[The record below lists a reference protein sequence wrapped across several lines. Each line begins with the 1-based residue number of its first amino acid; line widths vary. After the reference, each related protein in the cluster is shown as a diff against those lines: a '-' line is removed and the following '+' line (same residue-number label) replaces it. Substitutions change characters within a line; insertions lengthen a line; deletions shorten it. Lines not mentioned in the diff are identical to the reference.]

1 MILKKIYLTIKQH
14 YANKKLAYK
23 IFNNIKEKRNELF
36 NLKKNYYL
44 MCSQLRTIENEIE
57 DEDIKKDINNLL
69 LYLNIGL
76 DKNNNILFKCF
87 REQFEFKVDYIY
99 KIYNDI
105 ELLLEQHNYKKIIE
119 LYKNEYES

>member
-1 MILKKIYLTIKQH
+1 
-14 YANKKLAYK
+14 
-23 IFNNIKEKRNELF
+23 
-36 NLKKNYYL
+36 
-44 MCSQLRTIENEIE
+44 MCSQLRTIEKEIE

-119 LYKNEYES
+119 LYKDEYES

>member
-1 MILKKIYLTIKQH
+1 MIFKEIYLTIKQH

-23 IFNNIKEKRNELF
+23 IFNNVKVKRDKLF
-36 NLKKNYYL
+36 NLKNNYYK
-44 MCSQLRTIENEIE
+44 MCSQLRTIKDEIE

-76 DKNNNILFKCF
+76 DKNNNILFTCF
-87 REQFEFKVDYIY
+87 REQFEYKVDYIY
-99 KIYNDI
+99 KIYSDI
-105 ELLLEQHNYKKIIE
+105 ELLLELHNYKKIIE